1 MNLQDTLLSTLTS
14 YGPIV
19 LFVSVLVASIGLP
32 LPVSFLLIA
41 AGAFVE
47 QGALLHKGVAEGT
60 AQVSLNRD
68 KQHKPKACPRLV
80 PI

>member
-1 MNLQDTLLSTLTS
+1 MHFQSEWGTAVATHLV
-14 YGPIV
+14 YGM
-19 LFVSVLVASIGLP
+19 
-32 LPVSFLLIA
+32 
-41 AGAFVE
+41 
-47 QGALLHKGVAEGT
+47 ALLHKGVAEGT